1 MTPAKAILVGAL
13 VAMSACEAPRATGTS
28 EISRDA
34 VVYSIRQV
42 PEGDSC
48 RTVFPVTY
56 PADIPPHEIV
66 FPFDAVGSP
75 WGRERTISVPFA
87 PDHSHDIVR
96 NADGTVSTIAGTTAN
111 GCAPRTWD
119 FDASRCVS
127 GDCPPIRFVES
138 DQMGT
143 ITMRRTGG

>member
-1 MTPAKAILVGAL
+1 MTPAKPYLLAIFVLL
-13 VAMSACEAPRATGTS
+13 SACAAPQTTDTPAV
-28 EISRDA
+28 SREA
-34 VVYSIRQV
+34 VVFSIRQV

-56 PADIPPHEIV
+56 PADVRSHEIV

-75 WGRERTISVPFA
+75 WGRDRTISIPFP
-87 PDHSHDIVR
+87 PDHTHDIVR

-127 GDCPPIRFVES
+127 GNCPPIRFVES

-143 ITMRRTGG
+143 ITMRGTGG

>member
-1 MTPAKAILVGAL
+1 MKAAKPSLLAIVAL
-13 VAMSACEAPRATGTS
+13 LSACDEPQVTGSTAAG
-28 EISRDA
+28 RDA
-34 VVYSIRQV
+34 VVFSIRQV

-56 PADIPPHEIV
+56 PADIQPHEIV
-66 FPFDAVGSP
+66 FPFDAVGSS
-75 WGRERTISVPFA
+75 WGRDRTISIPVP
-87 PDHSHDIVR
+87 PDHIHDVLR
-96 NADGTVSTIAGTTAN
+96 NADGTVTTIAGTVAN

-127 GDCPPIRFVES
+127 GNCPPIRFVES

>member
-1 MTPAKAILVGAL
+1 MNRFKLSVIASLAFLFSCDAPQATQTA
-13 VAMSACEAPRATGTS
+13 EA
-28 EISRDA
+28 SRDA
-34 VVYSIRQV
+34 VVFSIRQV

-56 PADIPPHEIV
+56 PADVRPHEIA
-66 FPFDAVGSP
+66 FPFEAVDNP
-75 WGRERTISVPFA
+75 WGRDRTISIPFP
-87 PDHSHDIVR
+87 PDHTHEIVR
-96 NADGTVSTIAGTTAN
+96 SADGTVSTIAGTTAN

-127 GDCPPIRFVES
+127 GNCPPIRFVES

-143 ITMRRTGG
+143 IKMRGTGG